1 MKTYTFKPE
10 FEEKLKRFRIKE
22 KFIRNIKEQVG
33 QGWIKRCKII
43 DTEPDWY
50 NFILGAF
57 IWVSTP
63 EGQYFWSKIA
73 DHD

>member
-22 KFIRNIKEQVG
+22 KFIRNIKERVG

-43 DTEPDWY
+43 DTESDWY

-63 EGQYFWSKIA
+63 EGQHFWSKIA